1 MGLKKY
7 IARRAVYTLI
17 LLIVVV
23 IFNFFLFQIL
33 PFEVSC
39 PGIKFNQCAQLL
51 YVPPAPGKGGNAS
64 AVIEH
69 ERQQVLQQFGFN
81 DPVWSRFGKYVV
93 NMFTGHFGF
102 NVGSVLG
109 GPVLTTVEQRV
120 PYTVLLLGSATVAA
134 FIIGMGLGVLAAAK
148 RGKIFDVSSLG
159 ILLFVNALPVFFLGG
174 LLILLQIVAS
184 GQGYMNLGTLI
195 ISKSGW
201 ATILP
206 TLTAMWLPFVTL
218 TLATIGG
225 VFLIMRAT
233 MIDALAED
241 YVVMARAKGLPER
254 TVLYKHAM
262 RNAVIPLATLFAIS
276 IGLILSGAIITETVF
291 NWPGLGIAIYMGIVS
306 NDFPLEQAIFF
317 IISLMVLIAVF
328 IVDIAYGFL
337 DPRIR
342 TG

>member
-1 MGLKKY
+1 
-7 IARRAVYTLI
+7 
-17 LLIVVV
+17 
-23 IFNFFLFQIL
+23 
-33 PFEVSC
+33 
-39 PGIKFNQCAQLL
+39 
-51 YVPPAPGKGGNAS
+51 
-64 AVIEH
+64 
-69 ERQQVLQQFGFN
+69 
-81 DPVWSRFGKYVV
+81 
-93 NMFTGHFGF
+93 
-102 NVGSVLG
+102 
-109 GPVLTTVEQRV
+109 
-120 PYTVLLLGSATVAA
+120 
-134 FIIGMGLGVLAAAK
+134 
-148 RGKIFDVSSLG
+148 
-159 ILLFVNALPVFFLGG
+159 
-174 LLILLQIVAS
+174 
-184 GQGYMNLGTLI
+184 MNLGTLI

-342 TG
+342 AG